1 MFRDIYSDHPSF
13 LRWQHSLATDQ
24 ELIDYIDVIGDVA
37 LNARAIL
44 DADEVSN
51 IYVKATGLVDDL
63 FDQLS
68 SQASPGLP
76 QAFLADLLQEAK
88 FLIHEDLVELF
99 AFKRHQPTRIKRDDY
114 THLSNCQQLVNKG
127 FVFHKLDDNWVAKLQ
142 NATHDSVEEL
152 LRNESRGPW
161 TRDNLSINSGHSI
174 WSAVGILNE
183 AFSES
188 GILEQMGV
196 YCGYDVC
203 IGGLALEIGSNH
215 STWWQSVLTESEG
228 KPLTLYMHR
237 DESLRHPKAFIY
249 LTEICKDNGAF
260 SVVPNAN
267 AIHGT
272 PSWIQTLIGRRIGT
286 IGNLN
291 HHKSKGAFSHAYHQA
306 FADPIFRELFMMLPS
321 KLRYNSH
328 YGWDVPSGS
337 LIHEALLS
345 DEIWLEGGPGSML
358 IFDGSRVTHRALVSS
373 NSTHVSLQAIFCPT
387 QPTLSTTEK
396 AKRKIRR
403 IARSLLSPI
412 RA

>member
-13 LRWQHSLATDQ
+13 CRWQHSLATDQ
-24 ELIDYIDVIGDVA
+24 ELIDYIDAIGDVA
-37 LNARAIL
+37 LKAGAFL
-44 DADEVSN
+44 DADEISN
-51 IYVKATGLVDDL
+51 ICVKATGLVDDL

-68 SQASPGLP
+68 SQASLGLP
-76 QAFLADLLQEAK
+76 QAFLADLHQEAK
-88 FLIHEDLVELF
+88 LLIHEDLVELF
-99 AFKRHQPTRIKRDDY
+99 AFKRQPTRIKIDDY
-114 THLSNCQQLVNKG
+114 THLNNCQQLVNKG

-142 NATHDSVEEL
+142 KATHDSVQEL
-152 LRNESRGPW
+152 LRNESTGPW
-161 TRDNLSINSGHSI
+161 TRENLSVNSGHSLQ
-174 WSAVGILNE
+174 SAVGILNE
-183 AFSES
+183 AFSDG
-188 GILEQMGV
+188 GILEEMGV

-203 IGGLALEIGSNH
+203 IGGLALEIGSHH

-237 DESLRHPKAFIY
+237 DETLRHPKAFIY

-267 AIHGT
+267 AIHGK
-272 PSWIQTLIGRRIGT
+272 PSWIQTLIGRRIGA
-286 IGNLN
+286 IGKLDR
-291 HHKSKGAFSHAYHQA
+291 HISKGAFTHAYHQT

-337 LIHEALLS
+337 LIHEDLLS
-345 DEIWLEGGPGSML
+345 DEVWLEGSPGSML

-373 NSTHVSLQAIFCPT
+373 DSSHVSLQAIFCPT

-396 AKRKIRR
+396 VKRKIRR
-403 IARSLLSPI
+403 IARSFLSPI
-412 RA
+412 RS